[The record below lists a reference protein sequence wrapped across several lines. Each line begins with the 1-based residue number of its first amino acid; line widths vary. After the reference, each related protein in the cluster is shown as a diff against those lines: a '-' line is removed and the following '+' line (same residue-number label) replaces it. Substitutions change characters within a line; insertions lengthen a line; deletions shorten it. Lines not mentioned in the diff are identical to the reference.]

1 MTEKTEVT
9 IIGAGIVGICSAL
22 SLLERDVAVRLID
35 RAYPAEGASYGN
47 AGVISPW
54 SCVPQSLPGVW
65 RTLPKALLDP
75 LGPLSI
81 RMGYLPR
88 FLPWALRF
96 LNAGRAHRIP
106 SIADAMDQLNRPNV
120 DLYSRHL
127 KDTGKAH
134 LLKECFYIQAQRSPI
149 LPKKDG
155 FAYRL
160 RAERGAPMELLDGAG
175 LRAVEPALASAYQS
189 GLVIR
194 DQARALHPGELG
206 KVLAAKAAMLGAQF
220 KTCEVRAINPKAD
233 GNWLI
238 ETDREQLG
246 AARLLITAGAWSMRL
261 LEPLGIRL
269 PLAFERGYHLECQNP
284 GVELHHSV
292 MDLDKK
298 FVTSSM
304 SSGIRSAGTAEF
316 ADLEIPPD
324 NRRFAMLKTL
334 TKAMLPD
341 INIDQT
347 KEWMGVRPSFPD
359 SLPCLGPLPGFDNL
373 FTAFGHNHYGL
384 GMAPKTGEVIA
395 NLIDHRRPN
404 IDLAPFR
411 PDRFF

>member
-1 MTEKTEVT
+1 
-9 IIGAGIVGICSAL
+9 
-22 SLLERDVAVRLID
+22 
-35 RAYPAEGASYGN
+35 
-47 AGVISPW
+47 
-54 SCVPQSLPGVW
+54 
-65 RTLPKALLDP
+65 
-75 LGPLSI
+75 
-81 RMGYLPR
+81 
-88 FLPWALRF
+88 
-96 LNAGRAHRIP
+96 
-106 SIADAMDQLNRPNV
+106 
-120 DLYSRHL
+120 
-127 KDTGKAH
+127 
-134 LLKECFYIQAQRSPI
+134 
-149 LPKKDG
+149 
-155 FAYRL
+155 
-160 RAERGAPMELLDGAG
+160 MELLDGAG

-206 KVLAAKAAMLGAQF
+206 KALAAKAAMLGAQF

-304 SSGIRSAGTAEF
+304 SSGIRSAGNAEF
-316 ADLEIPPD
+316 ADLETPPD

-359 SLPCLGPLPGFDNL
+359 SLPCLGPQPGFDNL
-373 FTAFGHNHYGL
+373 FTAFGHSHYGL

-395 NLIDHRRPN
+395 DLIDHRRPN

>member
-1 MTEKTEVT
+1 MTEDTEVT

-22 SLLERDVAVRLID
+22 SLLERGVAVRLID
-35 RAYPAEGASYGN
+35 RAGPAEGTSYGN

-54 SCVPQSLPGVW
+54 SCVPQSLPGIW
-65 RTLPKALLDP
+65 RALPKALLDP

-81 RMGYLPR
+81 RMRYLPQ
-88 FLPWALRF
+88 FLPWAMRF
-96 LNAGRAHRIP
+96 LNAGRAHRLP

-127 KDTGKAH
+127 EGTGKAH
-134 LLKECFYIQAQRSPI
+134 LLKESFYIQAQRSPI
-149 LPKKDG
+149 MPNKDG
-155 FAYRL
+155 FAYHL
-160 RAERGAPMELLDGAG
+160 RAERGAPMELVNGAG
-175 LRAVEPALASAYQS
+175 LRAIEPALASAYQS

-206 KVLAAKAAMLGAQF
+206 KALAAKAAALGGQF
-220 KTCEVRAINPKAD
+220 KTCEVQAISPKAD

-238 ETDREQLG
+238 ETDRKPLTT
-246 AARLLITAGAWSMRL
+246 ARLLITAGAWSIRL

-316 ADLEIPPD
+316 ADLDAPPD

-334 TKAMLPD
+334 TKAMLPN
-341 INIDQT
+341 INIGET
-347 KEWMGVRPSFPD
+347 KGWMGVRSSFPD
-359 SLPCLGPLPGFDNL
+359 SLPCIGPLPGFDNL
-373 FTAFGHNHYGL
+373 FAAFGHSHYGL

-395 NLIDHRRPN
+395 DLIDQRRSN
-404 IDLAPFR
+404 IDLTPFR
-411 PDRFF
+411 PDRFL